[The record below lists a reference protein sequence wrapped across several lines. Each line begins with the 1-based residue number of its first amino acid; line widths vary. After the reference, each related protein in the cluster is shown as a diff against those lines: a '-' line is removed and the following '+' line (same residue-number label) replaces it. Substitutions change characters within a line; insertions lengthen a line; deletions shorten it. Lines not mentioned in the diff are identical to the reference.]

1 MSDTEPATEIDF
13 NELLKLITRELD
25 SALCVSSLSR
35 DWEKK
40 LHITSV
46 RVKLGQLFPLP
57 DDGSVAP
64 EPPKPFLLKDRYQLA
79 NQGWMFEVDFA
90 SGPAPSKARLPGVP
104 WFPVPIQPQATL
116 MALFSDMPTTVI
128 KGIGSKWA
136 SRLKEVGNTTVAE
149 LRDIEWDTLEKLIKL
164 SRSNYPI
171 ELRFKVRL
179 LDTIIPDIP
188 PSQADANTLYQMV
201 SMPPQLLRQL
211 IGGRRF
217 SATASEELS
226 NILSLLYTTID
237 GQILKT
243 ITLLELRTA
252 GSGAG

>member
-1 MSDTEPATEIDF
+1 VFPVCHATGKKSFI
-13 NELLKLITRELD
+13 
-25 SALCVSSLSR
+25 SA
-35 DWEKK
+35 
-40 LHITSV
+40 
-46 RVKLGQLFPLP
+46 QF
-57 DDGSVAP
+57 GS
-64 EPPKPFLLKDRYQLA
+64 
-79 NQGWMFEVDFA
+79 N
-90 SGPAPSKARLPGVP
+90 SGSKARFPGVP

-136 SRLKEVGNTTVAE
+136 SRLKEVGNTTVAD
-149 LRDIEWDTLEKLIKL
+149 LGDIEWDTLKKLIKL

-211 IGGRRF
+211 IGGRHF

-252 GSGAG
+252 ESGAG